1 MTRRVP
7 VAGGDICASYRED
20 RAGGPVFVKELDG
33 APAGFFAAEARGL
46 DRLRVDG
53 GPPVPAVV
61 EVTDRSLALEWV
73 DTGPPRSAAA
83 ARFGAAL
90 AHLHAAPEDRFGG
103 PGFAATVPLDARSSD
118 DWATFFARARLLPLV
133 RSARDD
139 GSLSAAG
146 AAAVE
151 AVCDRLGEL
160 VPAEPPARLHGDLW
174 SGNLLWGADGR
185 VWLVDAAAAHAGHRE
200 TDLALLALFGAPHLD
215 RLEAAYAEVAPLAE
229 GWRERQGIHQL
240 HPLLLHAVLFGGGY
254 GAAVERQAA
263 HYL

>member
-7 VAGGDICASYRED
+7 VAGGDICASFRED
-20 RAGGPVFVKELDG
+20 RPAGPVFVKELDG

-53 GPPVPAVV
+53 GPLVPAVV
-61 EVTDRSLALEWV
+61 EVTDRALVLEWV
-73 DTGPPRSAAA
+73 DTAAPA
-83 ARFGAAL
+83 AGAASRFGGEL
-90 AHLHAAPEDRFGG
+90 ARLHAAPEESFGG
-103 PGFAATVPLDARSSD
+103 SGYAATIPLDDRAFR
-118 DWATFFARARLLPLV
+118 DWPPFFAEARLLPLV
-133 RSARDD
+133 RAARDT

-146 AAAVE
+146 AVAVE
-151 AVCDRLGEL
+151 RVCARLDQL
-160 VPAEPPARLHGDLW
+160 VPVEPPARLHGDLW

-185 VWLVDAAAAHAGHRE
+185 VRLVDAAAAHAGHRE

-215 RLEAAYAEVAPLAE
+215 RVEAAYVEAAPLAD
-229 GWRERQGIHQL
+229 GWRQRQGIHQL

-263 HYL
+263 LYL

>member
-1 MTRRVP
+1 
-7 VAGGDICASYRED
+7 
-20 RAGGPVFVKELDG
+20 VFVKELDG

-46 DRLRVDG
+46 DLLRVDG
-53 GPPVPAVV
+53 GPPVPVVV
-61 EVTDRSLALEWV
+61 EVANRSLVLAWV
-73 DTGPPRSAAA
+73 DTAAPSAAA
-83 ARFGAAL
+83 ASLFGASL
-90 AHLHAAPEDRFGG
+90 ARLHAAPEESFGG
-103 PGFAATVPLDARSSD
+103 AGFAATVALDGRPFSA
-118 DWATFFARARLLPLV
+118 WAPFFAEARLLPLV
-133 RSARDD
+133 RAARDT

-146 AAAVE
+146 AVAVE
-151 AVCDRLGEL
+151 RVCARLDQL
-160 VPAEPPARLHGDLW
+160 VPIEPPARLHGDLW

-215 RLEAAYAEVAPLAE
+215 RMEAAYAEVTPLAG

>member
-7 VAGGDICASYRED
+7 VAGGDICASYREE
-20 RAGGPVFVKELDG
+20 RVGGPVFVKELDG

-46 DRLRVDG
+46 DRIRVDG
-53 GPPVPAVV
+53 GPPVPEVV
-61 EVTDRSLALEWV
+61 EVDDRSLVLAWV
-73 DTGPPRSAAA
+73 DTAAPSAAA
-83 ARFGAAL
+83 ASRFGGEL
-90 AHLHAAPEDRFGG
+90 ARLHAAPEDSFGG
-103 PGFAATVPLDARSSD
+103 AGFAATVALDGRRSSA
-118 DWATFFARARLLPLV
+118 WATFFAEARLLPLV
-133 RSARDD
+133 RAARDA
-139 GSLSAAG
+139 GSLSAG
-146 AAAVE
+146 GVAAVE
-151 AVCDRLGEL
+151 RVCGRLAEL

-174 SGNLLWGADGR
+174 SGNLLWGGDGR

-215 RLEAAYAEVAPLAE
+215 RVEAAYAEVVPLAD